1 MKLGIDL
8 GTTRT
13 IVALVDRG
21 NYPVVS
27 FIDPDGDAV
36 DHYPSVVAR
45 RGDEL
50 VYGFEAERAASEGA
64 VLLRSFKRE
73 LSAGSIV
80 GQTTIDVD
88 GLSVSLLQL
97 VSGFLA
103 AVAGALRTASNIAAL
118 LEVDEPL
125 EAVVAVPAHA
135 HSAQRFL
142 TLEAF
147 RRAGF
152 RVLGMLNEPSAAGF
166 EFTHRQPRSV
176 NSRRTR
182 VVVYDLGGGTF
193 DASLVRVDDLSH
205 EVVSSVGINRLGGD
219 DFDQVLAACA
229 RREVGSRVE
238 LTDRERAS
246 LLDECRVAKENL
258 SPQSKRIALEVGH
271 APVVVGVDDF
281 YAEATPLVEASLD
294 ALEPLLGGL
303 DGDQLEAAEV
313 AGIYLV
319 GGASSLPLVARVLRE
334 RFGRRVHRS
343 PHPAASTAIG
353 LAIAAD
359 EASGFHLTDRLSRGF
374 GVFRE
379 WDSGSQLAFDPILD
393 RDQAM
398 TPDANVVVRRQ
409 YRPVHN
415 IGVFRFLEYSTLG
428 ASGQPTG
435 DVVPLGDV
443 VFPFDRALRDVADL
457 RSVPV
462 ERTGEG
468 PLVEETYVI
477 DRHGIVTAA
486 ISDVEDG
493 FTLTSRLGA

>member
-27 FIDPDGDAV
+27 FSDAEGDPV
-36 DHYPSVVAR
+36 DHFPSVVAR

-50 VYGFEAERAASEGA
+50 VFGFAAERAAAEGA
-64 VLLRSFKRE
+64 VLVRSFKRA
-73 LSAGSIV
+73 LAAGGIV
-80 GQTTIDVD
+80 GQTTIDIEGRAF
-88 GLSVSLLQL
+88 GLLEV
-97 VSGFLA
+97 VTGFL
-103 AVAGALRTASNIAAL
+103 GALAHELRTGSNIAAL
-118 LEVDEPL
+118 LGPDEPL
-125 EAVVAVPAHA
+125 EVVVAVPAHA

-152 RVLGMLNEPSAAGF
+152 HVLGMLNEPSAAGF

-205 EVVSSVGINRLGGD
+205 EVISSVGVNRLGGD
-219 DFDQVLAACA
+219 DFDGVLAGLA

-238 LTDRERAS
+238 LTGREKAS
-246 LLDECRVAKENL
+246 LLDECRIAKENL

-271 APVVVGVDDF
+271 APVVVDVADF
-281 YAEATPLVEASLD
+281 YAETTPLVEQSLD

-303 DGDQLEAAEV
+303 DEEQLESAEV

-379 WDSGSQLAFDPILD
+379 GDSGTTLAFDPILD
-393 RDQAM
+393 RDQRT
-398 TPDANVVVRRQ
+398 TPDADVVVTRR

-415 IGVFRFLEYSTLG
+415 LGVFRFVEYSALG
-428 ASGQPTG
+428 ASGQPSG
-435 DVVPLGDV
+435 DVLPLEEV
-443 VFPFDRALRDVADL
+443 VFPFQRSLHNVDDL
-457 RSVPV
+457 TDVPV
-462 ERTGEG
+462 ERVGDG
-468 PLVEETYVI
+468 PWIEETYVV

-486 ISDVEDG
+486 ISDLEAG

>member
-1 MKLGIDL
+1 MKFGIDL

-27 FIDPDGDAV
+27 FTDPDGDSV
-36 DHYPSVVAR
+36 EHIPSVVAR
-45 RGDEL
+45 EGDRL

-64 VLLRSFKRE
+64 LLVRSFKRA
-73 LSAGSIV
+73 LASGGVAGQS
-80 GQTTIDVD
+80 TLDVD
-88 GLSVSLLQL
+88 GHQAGLLE
-97 VSGFLA
+97 VMTGFLSH
-103 AVAGALRTASNIAAL
+103 VADQLRTASNIAGL
-118 LEVDEPL
+118 LADDEPL

-142 TLEAF
+142 TLEAS

-152 RVLGMLNEPSAAGF
+152 HVLGMLNEPSAAGF

-219 DFDQVLAACA
+219 DFDEVLARLA
-229 RREVGSRVE
+229 RAEVGSRVE

-271 APVVVGVDDF
+271 APVVVDVGDF

-303 DGDQLEAAEV
+303 DGRQLEAAEV

-343 PHPAASTAIG
+343 PYPAASTAIG

-359 EASGFHLTDRLSRGF
+359 ENSGFHLTDRLSRGF

-379 WDSGSQLAFDPILD
+379 WDSGTQLAFDAILD
-393 RDQAM
+393 RDQRTSPDTDVVM
-398 TPDANVVVRRQ
+398 TRR

-415 IGVFRFLEYSTLG
+415 IGVFRFVEYSALG
-428 ASGQPTG
+428 PTGQPTG
-435 DVVPLGDV
+435 DVLPLAEI
-443 VFPFDRALRDVADL
+443 VFPFDRALRGVEDL
-457 RSVPV
+457 STVPV

-468 PLVEETYVI
+468 PEIEETYVI

-486 ISDVEDG
+486 ITDVEAG
-493 FTLTSRLGA
+493 FTLTSRLGG

>member
-27 FIDPDGDAV
+27 FTDPDGDSLEHV
-36 DHYPSVVAR
+36 PSVVAR
-45 RGDEL
+45 VGDDL
-50 VYGFEAERAASEGA
+50 VYGFAAERAASEGA
-64 VLLRSFKRE
+64 LLARSFKRE
-73 LSAGSIV
+73 LAVGGIA

-88 GLSVSLLQL
+88 GHLFGLLEVL
-97 VSGFLA
+97 TGFLSHLA
-103 AVAGALRTASNIAAL
+103 HELRTTSNVAAL
-118 LEVDEPL
+118 LAPDEPL

-152 RVLGMLNEPSAAGF
+152 HVLGMLNEPSAAGF

-219 DFDQVLAACA
+219 DFDDVLAGLA
-229 RREVGSRVE
+229 RQVVGSRVE
-238 LTDRERAS
+238 LTERERAS

-281 YAEATPLVEASLD
+281 YAAATPLVTASLD

-303 DGDQLEAAEV
+303 DGEQLEAAEV

-359 EASGFHLTDRLSRGF
+359 ETSGFHLTDRLSRGF

-379 WDSGSQLAFDPILD
+379 WDSGTQLAFDPILD
-393 RDQAM
+393 RDQR
-398 TPDANVVVRRQ
+398 TSPDADVVVTRR

-415 IGVFRFLEYSTLG
+415 VGVFRFVEYSSLG
-428 ASGQPTG
+428 ATGQPTG
-435 DVVPLGDV
+435 DVLPLAEV
-443 VFPFDRALRDVADL
+443 VFPFDRALRDVEDL
-457 RSVPV
+457 ASVHV
-462 ERTGEG
+462 ERVGEG
-468 PLVEETYVI
+468 PEIEETYIV

-486 ISDVEDG
+486 ITDIEAG
-493 FTLTSRLGA
+493 FTLTTRLGA

>member
-27 FIDPDGDAV
+27 FTDPDGDPV
-36 DHYPSVVAR
+36 DHFPSVVAR
-45 RGDEL
+45 RGDQL
-50 VYGFEAERAASEGA
+50 VYGFAAERAAAEGA
-64 VLLRSFKRE
+64 LLVRSFKRD
-73 LSAGSIV
+73 LASGSIA
-80 GQTTIDVD
+80 GQTTIDID
-88 GLSVSLLQL
+88 GLEVGLLE
-97 VSGFLA
+97 VVTGFLA
-103 AVAGALRTASNIAAL
+103 ALAEELRTASNIATL
-118 LEVDEPL
+118 LGDDEPL

-152 RVLGMLNEPSAAGF
+152 HVLGMLNEPSAAGF

-205 EVVSSVGINRLGGD
+205 EVVTSVGINRLGGD
-219 DFDQVLAACA
+219 DFDEVLGRLAQ
-229 RREVGSRVE
+229 REVGSRVE
-238 LTDRERAS
+238 LTGREQAS

-271 APVVVGVDDF
+271 APVVVDVADF

-303 DGDQLEAAEV
+303 DGYQLEAAEV

-359 EASGFHLTDRLSRGF
+359 ETSGFHLTDRLSRGF

-379 WDSGSQLAFDPILD
+379 WDSGALLAFDPILD
-393 RDQAM
+393 RDQR
-398 TPDANVVVRRQ
+398 TSPDDTVVVRRQ

-415 IGVFRFLEYSTLG
+415 IGVFRFLEYAALG
-428 ASGQPTG
+428 ESGQPTG
-435 DVVPLGDV
+435 DVVPLGEV
-443 VFPFDRALRDVADL
+443 LFPFDPALRDVADL
-457 RSVPV
+457 DEVAV
-462 ERTGEG
+462 ERTGDG
-468 PLVEETYVI
+468 PLIEETYVI

-486 ISDVEDG
+486 ISDLEAG
-493 FTLTSRLGA
+493 FTLSSRFGG

>member
-13 IVALVDRG
+13 IVAIVDRG

-27 FIDPDGDAV
+27 FTDADGDAV
-36 DHYPSVVAR
+36 DHVPSVVAR
-45 RGDEL
+45 RGDDL
-50 VYGFEAERAASEGA
+50 VFGFEAERAASEGA
-64 VLLRSFKRE
+64 LLVRSFKRE
-73 LSAGSIV
+73 LASGGIV

-88 GLSVSLLQL
+88 GRRFGLLE
-97 VSGFLA
+97 VVTGFLA
-103 AVAGALRTASNIAAL
+103 TLAHELRTSSNIAAL
-118 LEVDEPL
+118 LAEDEPL

-152 RVLGMLNEPSAAGF
+152 HVLGMLNEPSAAGF

-219 DFDQVLAACA
+219 DFDDVLARLA

-238 LTDRERAS
+238 LTARERGA

-258 SPQSKRIALEVGH
+258 APQSKRIALEVGH
-271 APVVVGVDDF
+271 APVVVDVADF

-303 DGDQLEAAEV
+303 DGEQLEAAEV

-359 EASGFHLTDRLSRGF
+359 ETSGFHLTDRLSRGF

-393 RDQAM
+393 RDQR
-398 TPDANVVVRRQ
+398 TSPDDTVVVRRQ

-435 DVVPLGDV
+435 DVVPLGE
-443 VFPFDRALRDVADL
+443 FLYPFDRSLRDVADL
-457 RSVPV
+457 GGVAI
-462 ERTGEG
+462 ERTDEG

-486 ISDVEDG
+486 ITDVEAG
-493 FTLTSRLGA
+493 FTLSSRLGG